1 VIIINWDYLEGLTP
15 PTLGLGGSL
24 SCEVDPR
31 LAGLREKSVLGPY
44 GPRDGLFRCNLSLS

>member
-1 VIIINWDYLEGLTP
+1 MIIINWDYLEGLTP

-44 GPRDGLFRCNLSLS
+44 GPRDGLFRYN